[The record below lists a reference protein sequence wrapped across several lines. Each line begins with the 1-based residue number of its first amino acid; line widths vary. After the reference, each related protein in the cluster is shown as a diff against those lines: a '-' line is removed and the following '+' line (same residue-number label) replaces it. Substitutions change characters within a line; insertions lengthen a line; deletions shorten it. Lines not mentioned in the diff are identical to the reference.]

1 MSADPKDSARKCSSP
16 SALLF
21 TADLLEFFLH
31 PPFWVVYI
39 CFCFIVPLF
48 FPHKYFSCSSRFQS
62 TTSLL
67 LHCFTRKCRTSRL
80 ELPPLTSTRN
90 STWKRSAQSTAP
102 EGDHPHYSLCECPLW
117 PAWRTL
123 SLSLSH
129 SLSLSLT
136 HTHTQTHTHTHSSTP
151 PVWVLAYISHSAS
164 LITLARGALF
174 LFVFSLSVFLKLWSS
189 SLFIPLRP
197 SCYSWS
203 WLCLS
208 VLSALG
214 RHS

>member
-80 ELPPLTSTRN
+80 ELPPLISTRN

-123 SLSLSH
+123 SLSLSLSF
-129 SLSLSLT
+129 SLSLSHTHTHKHT
-136 HTHTQTHTHTHSSTP
+136 HTHTPLLHLSEFWLTYLTRLPWSLWP
-151 PVWVLAYISHSAS
+151 EVLFFC
-164 LITLARGALF
+164 LFF
-174 LFVFSLSVFLKLWSS
+174 LFRSFWSYEAPHFLS
-189 SLFIPLRP
+189 R
-197 SCYSWS
+197 
-203 WLCLS
+203 
-208 VLSALG
+208 
-214 RHS
+214 

>member
-80 ELPPLTSTRN
+80 ELPPLISTRN

-123 SLSLSH
+123 SLSLSLSLSH

-136 HTHTQTHTHTHSSTP
+136 HTHTNTHTHTLLYST
-151 PVWVLAYISHSAS
+151 
-164 LITLARGALF
+164 
-174 LFVFSLSVFLKLWSS
+174 
-189 SLFIPLRP
+189 
-197 SCYSWS
+197 
-203 WLCLS
+203 CLS
-208 VLSALG
+208 FGLHISLGVLD
-214 RHS
+214 HSGQRCSFFVCFFSFGLSEVMKLLTFYPVKTFLL

>member
-80 ELPPLTSTRN
+80 ELPPLISTRN

-123 SLSLSH
+123 SLSLSLSLSF
-129 SLSLSLT
+129 SLSLSHTHTHKHT
-136 HTHTQTHTHTHSSTP
+136 HTHTPLLHLSEFWLTYLTRLPWSLWP
-151 PVWVLAYISHSAS
+151 EVLFCC
-164 LITLARGALF
+164 LFF
-174 LFVFSLSVFLKLWSS
+174 LFRSFWSYEAPHFLS
-189 SLFIPLRP
+189 R
-197 SCYSWS
+197 
-203 WLCLS
+203 
-208 VLSALG
+208 
-214 RHS
+214 